1 MYFCSNFIR
10 TKYWRVYAVGRL
22 VCIFSYSIDIN
33 FSFSIRTKFWR
44 VYAVGHQAGIF
55 CITHVIFSYF
65 IHTKSWRVYAVG
77 RQAGI
82 FSININFS
90 FSLRTKSWRVYAV
103 GRRSGIFC
111 ITQSC
116 IFFLLYT
123 YQVLA
128 CLCSGTSGRYFLY
141 TLIRYILSKD
151 SNILRTSLYCK

>member
-10 TKYWRVYAVGRL
+10 TKYWRVYAVGCL

-33 FSFSIRTKFWR
+33 FSFSIRTKF
-44 VYAVGHQAGIF
+44 
-55 CITHVIFSYF
+55 
-65 IHTKSWRVYAVG
+65 WRVYAVG

-90 FSLRTKSWRVYAV
+90 FSLRTKSWRAYAV
-103 GRRSGIFC
+103 GCQAGIFC

-151 SNILRTSLYCK
+151 SNIFRTSLYCK

>member
-44 VYAVGHQAGIF
+44 VYAVG
-55 CITHVIFSYF
+55 
-65 IHTKSWRVYAVG
+65 

-90 FSLRTKSWRVYAV
+90 FSLRTKSWRAYAV
-103 GRRSGIFC
+103 GCQAGIFC

-141 TLIRYILSKD
+141 TLIRYILSND
-151 SNILRTSLYCK
+151 SNIFRTSLYCK

>member
-22 VCIFSYSIDIN
+22 VCIFSYSKDIN
-33 FSFSIRTKFWR
+33 FSFSIRTKF
-44 VYAVGHQAGIF
+44 
-55 CITHVIFSYF
+55 
-65 IHTKSWRVYAVG
+65 WRVYAVG

-90 FSLRTKSWRVYAV
+90 FSLRTKSWRAYAV
-103 GRRSGIFC
+103 GCQAGIFC

-151 SNILRTSLYCK
+151 SNIFRTSLYCK

>member
-44 VYAVGHQAGIF
+44 VYAVG
-55 CITHVIFSYF
+55 
-65 IHTKSWRVYAVG
+65 

-90 FSLRTKSWRVYAV
+90 FSLRTKSWRAYAV
-103 GRRSGIFC
+103 GCQAGIFC

-151 SNILRTSLYCK
+151 SNIFRTSLYCK

>member
-44 VYAVGHQAGIF
+44 VYAVG
-55 CITHVIFSYF
+55 
-65 IHTKSWRVYAVG
+65 

-90 FSLRTKSWRVYAV
+90 FSLRTKSWRAYAV
-103 GRRSGIFC
+103 GCQAGIFC

-151 SNILRTSLYCK
+151 SNIFRTSLYCKQNKIMKKDSNIVLSLH